1 MKMNRLTPVLMV
13 EAIEP
18 CLPFWIDRLG
28 FSKTAEVPEGDAL
41 GFVILARDGVE
52 IMYQTR
58 ASVGHDVAP
67 LASNPMGGSMLYI
80 DVEDIDAVEQAL
92 AGVDSVVPRRTTFY
106 GAEEVI
112 VREPG
117 GNSVAFAQF
126 AKAAAS

>member
-13 EAIEP
+13 DAIEP

-52 IMYQTR
+52 VMYQTR
-58 ASVGHDVAP
+58 ASVSNDVAA
-67 LASNPMGGSMLYI
+67 LAKSPMGGSMLYI

-92 AGVDSVVPRRTTFY
+92 AGVDTVVPRRTTFY

-126 AKAAAS
+126 AKAAAT